1 MDFRRLRYSGAMRQ
15 DQRPYPAK
23 RLHRLLE
30 RAYVRH
36 FVAPQLDALGA
47 HYQIMNPWHLR
58 IHGANIRIGE
68 SPHIITARDRPVTL
82 TTWQFGDDAGHIEIG
97 DYCLLCPGVRL
108 DSACRIQVG
117 ANTMFASSAYVTDA
131 DWHDL
136 YDRTRPIGRTAPVV
150 LEENVWIGDSV
161 IVCKGVTI
169 GENSVIGAGA
179 VVAGDIPANVIAA
192 GNPARVIR
200 ELDPDIPLR
209 KREDLLRDGPALD
222 ARIDELDRY
231 LLASNSWLGW
241 LRSLVAPR
249 RGE

>member
-1 MDFRRLRYSGAMRQ
+1 MRQ
-15 DQRPYPAK
+15 DLRPYAAK

-30 RAYVRH
+30 RAWVEH
-36 FVAPQLDALGA
+36 FIAPQLDSLGS
-47 HYQIMNPWHLR
+47 HYQIMKPWHLK
-58 IHGANIRIGE
+58 IHGANITIGE
-68 SPHIITARDRPVTL
+68 SPHIITARDRRVTL

-108 DSACRIQVG
+108 DSASRICVG
-117 ANTMFASSAYVTDA
+117 NNTMFASSAYVTDA

-136 YDRTRPIGRTAPVV
+136 YDRTRPIGNTAPVV
-150 LEENVWIGDSV
+150 LKDNVWIGDSV

-192 GNPARVIR
+192 GNPAKVIR
-200 ELDPDIPLR
+200 ELDPEKTIR
-209 KREDLLRDGPALD
+209 RREDLLRDGSALD
-222 ARIDELDRY
+222 TRIDELDRY
-231 LLASNSWLGW
+231 LLAGNGWLRW

-249 RGE
+249 QGE